1 MNIWIL
7 NHHALTPDMGGGTR
21 HYDFAQILN
30 ARGHNVTIIASSFH
44 YSQYKE
50 MKQYNKTE
58 YLIEVQNGVNFVW
71 IKTPHY
77 FGNGIGRVKN
87 MLSYM
92 IKTLKILPTIE
103 ELQKPDI
110 ILGSAVHLF
119 AVFSAFK
126 LSQKYKTPFIM
137 EVRDLWP
144 QTLIDMGMSKWHPFI
159 LLLGWLE
166 QFLYKR
172 ADKVISNLPYAYDYI
187 GKFIEKE
194 KFVWISNGVN
204 LSQIQY
210 VPKQKS
216 EKFIISYTG
225 ALGVANNLQVFLEA
239 AKRLKNQKDI
249 YFQIVG
255 NGAEKERLHAFVEQ
269 NNLLN
274 VSIENSVPKNEVTN
288 ILQNSD
294 VLFLGLKDSPLYRF
308 GISLNKLFDYMA
320 SGRVIVFAGNS
331 RNNPIKEANAGYSIP
346 PDDIEAL
353 ENVILEIYHLPHEQR
368 VQIGEQIRKYV
379 EVNYSTDILVDKLE
393 ALLINDIK

>member
-1 MNIWIL
+1 
-7 NHHALTPDMGGGTR
+7 
-21 HYDFAQILN
+21 
-30 ARGHNVTIIASSFH
+30 
-44 YSQYKE
+44 
-50 MKQYNKTE
+50 
-58 YLIEVQNGVNFVW
+58 
-71 IKTPHY
+71 
-77 FGNGIGRVKN
+77 
-87 MLSYM
+87 M

-204 LSQIQY
+204 LSQIHY
-210 VPKQKS
+210 YPKQKS

-269 NNLLN
+269 NKLDN
-274 VSIENSVPKNEVTN
+274 VWIKDSIPKNEISN
-288 ILQNSD
+288 ILLESD
-294 VLFLGLKDSPLYRF
+294 VLYFSLKDSPVFKY
-308 GISLNKLFDYMA
+308 GISSNKLFDYMG
-320 SGRVIVFAGNS
+320 SGRVIIFAS
-331 RNNPIKEANAGYSIP
+331 SAKNNPIKEANAGYSIP

-368 VQIGEQIRKYV
+368 VKIGEQIRKYV
-379 EVNYSTDILVDKLE
+379 EVNYSTDILADKLE
-393 ALLINDIK
+393 ALLVNEIK